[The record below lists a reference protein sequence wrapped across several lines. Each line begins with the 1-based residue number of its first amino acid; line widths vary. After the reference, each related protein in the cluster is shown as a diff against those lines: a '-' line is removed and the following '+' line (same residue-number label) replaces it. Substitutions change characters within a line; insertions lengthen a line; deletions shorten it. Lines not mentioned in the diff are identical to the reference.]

1 MAFSASM
8 SRLSKKGK
16 MARAGGKVASSMARK
31 AGDPLIKQ
39 RDMLKEKLKALNLKI
54 KQKYGSKA
62 KAAVMK
68 M

>member
-1 MAFSASM
+1 MPFNASV

-16 MARAGGKVASSMARK
+16 MARAGGKVASAMARK
-31 AGDPLIKQ
+31 SGDPLIKQ
-39 RDMLKEKLKALNLKI
+39 RDQLKQKLKILNDKI
-54 KQKYGSKA
+54 KQKYGAKA

>member
-39 RDMLKEKLKALNLKI
+39 RDMLKAKLKILNMKI
-54 KQKYGSKA
+54 KQKYASKA

>member
-1 MAFSASM
+1 MPFSASI
-8 SRLSKKGK
+8 SRLSKKSK

-39 RDMLKEKLKALNLKI
+39 RDALKQKLQLLNVKI
-54 KQKYGSKA
+54 KQKYASKA
-62 KAAVMK
+62 KMAVLK